1 MPPTTDV
8 TPDVTVDVFI
18 PDTAQLVEAELVLWD
33 NEPPLPRRHKLQ
45 DGQYEFNDP
54 LEWWKEHESKFVR
67 LAQLA
72 RKYLAIPATSAPSE
86 RLFSS
91 AGLTIA
97 KERARLTQDNAA
109 MLIFLHENVEQVNR
123 YRSIKGMPTASAG
136 H

>member
-1 MPPTTDV
+1 MFLPIAEA
-8 TPDVTVDVFI
+8 TPVVTVVA
-18 PDTAQLVEAELVLWD
+18 DTAQLVEAELVLWD
-33 NEPPLPRRHKLQ
+33 NEQSLSRGQRLP
-45 DGQYEFNDP
+45 DGKYEFNDP
-54 LEWWKEHESKFVR
+54 LEWWKEHKSKFVR

-109 MLIFLHENVEQVNR
+109 MLIFLHENAEQVDRFRLNQ
-123 YRSIKGMPTASAG
+123 GMPPL
-136 H
+136 